1 MVGGFIL
8 TALLAQSGA
17 PPGPAA
23 SAGNPVDLERIR
35 TALAEQPAITTTS
48 SSGADGRPVFK
59 MAIESWKVGS
69 LWADISPV
77 PSYIRS
83 RYPSYHDE
91 FLRLVTPEDF
101 RAGTLYPAAI
111 GLPIGP
117 LLELLGKQMAWP
129 HRKTKQERARDE
141 VRQALDEVLACRAD
155 PTRAG
160 C

>member
-1 MVGGFIL
+1 MVSGLIL
-8 TALLAQSGA
+8 TALIAQSG
-17 PPGPAA
+17 PPAA
-23 SAGNPVDLERIR
+23 DSADLERIR
-35 TALAEQPAITTTS
+35 KALSEQPAITTAS
-48 SSGADGRPVFK
+48 SAGADGRPVFK
-59 MAIESWKVGS
+59 MAVESWQVGS
-69 LWADISPV
+69 LWADIFPV

-129 HRKTKQERARDE
+129 HRKTKEDRAREE